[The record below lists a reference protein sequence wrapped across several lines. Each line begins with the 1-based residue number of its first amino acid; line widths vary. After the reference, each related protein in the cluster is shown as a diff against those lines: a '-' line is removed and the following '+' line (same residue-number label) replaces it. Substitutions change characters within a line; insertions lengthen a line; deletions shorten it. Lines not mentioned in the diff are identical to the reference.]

1 MAIDLKEIIAAMG
14 GEIVE
19 RSVHQ
24 QLSEHLREEIA
35 KGASSHDIVAQ
46 AIIRLRNSEFLSVM
60 RGILGPRMLG
70 LTLTGL
76 GAGIA
81 KVLQTMGP
89 EKFASILPEDQSAT
103 MREVRFILQSLA
115 PSLIVGAIDGATDS
129 WKSDVHAAVAKVR
142 SDDRAPVPQK
152 AGRLDQVAFVN
163 PNASEPAKVF
173 VCEFETA
180 ADGTKTVRFDSLG
193 LPCCEGAE
201 YQRLKQAR
209 IASVSRT
216 KEKKIPG
223 GKLKD
228 GKDAP
233 SKIVEEEI
241 LEDEYKKL
249 CQRALN
255 VEILPIDVAFA
266 RLGTVPGI
274 DPETINKLLKQ
285 VTPKD
290 PPPAKKE
297 GFDALHEKGSAFTFI
312 ISRTLAV
319 LAEHEQRYLRDFI
332 QDIARNANYINLLGE
347 EFVGKEDADG
357 RFKQEDID
365 AIVQHVQTWMGATLT
380 FENKIRQAL
389 ARAKHVLEGTAG
401 VTTTV
406 GTRVETA
413 IGEVAGAAGKIAL
426 ASLFSLTTLFALFLT
441 LVILGAFGVNLDRPL
456 AVSWVNGLYFIPAIV
471 FAGLVVGFE
480 KWLRFL
486 FVVLT
491 IMTGIPAVIFLLA
504 DAMGRLAP
512 NEFAIGLVLG
522 GGFLAIIEL
531 HLFTVIQGLLSLVTR
546 FFPGMHKDWLVNKGR
561 VLIMFIGIHVG
572 IFIILLTVKT
582 PLLLRLLMC
591 VPTLIAIASQM
602 GLTGYEFNEEAR
614 QRAGKTMRLFK
625 TLSVIVFIAT
635 VAVIFSQHAGASFGA
650 LWLHVKGSHITQFIL
665 WIVIGGPIFALAAR
679 WLHIKERVKT
689 NGIVTETTL
698 RPPNKWIWGGAVL
711 LLFVLATWTWTG
723 EYVDEFFEKKAPS
736 NPLTSWITH
745 AMTPASQ
752 PVTPPAPASGQAIAA
767 PAPVS
772 GIRAVRRK
780 GAKSDTSGSELL
792 SPRAQQALQGE

>member
-1 MAIDLKEIIAAMG
+1 M
-14 GEIVE
+14 
-19 RSVHQ
+19 
-24 QLSEHLREEIA
+24 
-35 KGASSHDIVAQ
+35 
-46 AIIRLRNSEFLSVM
+46 
-60 RGILGPRMLG
+60 
-70 LTLTGL
+70 
-76 GAGIA
+76 
-81 KVLQTMGP
+81 
-89 EKFASILPEDQSAT
+89 
-103 MREVRFILQSLA
+103 
-115 PSLIVGAIDGATDS
+115 
-129 WKSDVHAAVAKVR
+129 
-142 SDDRAPVPQK
+142 
-152 AGRLDQVAFVN
+152 
-163 PNASEPAKVF
+163 
-173 VCEFETA
+173 
-180 ADGTKTVRFDSLG
+180 
-193 LPCCEGAE
+193 
-201 YQRLKQAR
+201 
-209 IASVSRT
+209 
-216 KEKKIPG
+216 
-223 GKLKD
+223 
-228 GKDAP
+228 
-233 SKIVEEEI
+233 
-241 LEDEYKKL
+241 
-249 CQRALN
+249 
-255 VEILPIDVAFA
+255 
-266 RLGTVPGI
+266 
-274 DPETINKLLKQ
+274 
-285 VTPKD
+285 
-290 PPPAKKE
+290 
-297 GFDALHEKGSAFTFI
+297 
-312 ISRTLAV
+312 
-319 LAEHEQRYLRDFI
+319 
-332 QDIARNANYINLLGE
+332 
-347 EFVGKEDADG
+347 
-357 RFKQEDID
+357 
-365 AIVQHVQTWMGATLT
+365 
-380 FENKIRQAL
+380 
-389 ARAKHVLEGTAG
+389 
-401 VTTTV
+401 
-406 GTRVETA
+406 
-413 IGEVAGAAGKIAL
+413 
-426 ASLFSLTTLFALFLT
+426 
-441 LVILGAFGVNLDRPL
+441 ILGAFGVNLDRPL

-752 PVTPPAPASGQAIAA
+752 PVTPPAPASGQVIAA

-772 GIRAVRRK
+772 GTRAVHRK
-780 GAKSDTSGSELL
+780 SEKRDTSGSELL